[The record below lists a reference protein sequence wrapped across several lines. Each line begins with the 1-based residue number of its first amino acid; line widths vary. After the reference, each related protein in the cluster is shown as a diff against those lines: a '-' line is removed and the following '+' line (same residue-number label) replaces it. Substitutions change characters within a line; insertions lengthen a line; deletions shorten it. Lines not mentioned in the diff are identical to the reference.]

1 MKLETLNLL
10 FAWRYFKSK
19 KTTNAINII
28 ARISVIA
35 IAVGTA
41 ALIIVLSVFNGF
53 EDLVKGLYAD
63 FYADI
68 KISPVKGKTITLT
81 PQQINQLKA
90 VNYVD
95 QLSLV
100 AEEKALLVN
109 GENQAIVYVKGVDN
123 NYIHTSNIAAH
134 IARGSFALGNIQNPK
149 LVVGAGVENAA
160 GIDAERSLTPV
171 SIYLPDR
178 KAKNIASI
186 ENLSAYILQP
196 AGTFLVQQDFDNKYV
211 FTNLAFVKFM
221 LDLNIDEYTSVDI
234 KTTAKSDD
242 VKKNIQILLGS
253 NYAVQTRYEQNQSLY
268 MVMNI
273 EKWVIYAILSLILV
287 VAAFNIIGALTM
299 LVIEKQKD
307 IAVLKAMGA
316 GDKKIQSIFLSEGI
330 LLATVGGISGIILA
344 SIICYL
350 QMQFHFI
357 KLTGGSFIID
367 YYPVKLSIS
376 DFVLVV
382 VTVLI
387 IAIVAAWIPARKAAA
402 QEFSLKS

>member
-1 MKLETLNLL
+1 LKLETLNLL

>member
-1 MKLETLNLL
+1 MNLL

-35 IAVGTA
+35 IAVGTT

-68 KISPVKGKTITLT
+68 KVSPVKGKTIILT
-81 PQQINQLKA
+81 PEQINQLK
-90 VNYVD
+90 NINGIT
-95 QLSLV
+95 QTSLV

-109 GENQAIVYVKGVDN
+109 GDNQAIVYVKGVDD
-123 NYIHTSNIAAH
+123 NYTNTSNMLAH
-134 IARGSFALGNIQNPK
+134 IVRGKFVLGNIENPK
-149 LVVGAGVENAA
+149 LVIGAGIENAA
-160 GIDAERSLTPV
+160 GIDVERSLTSV

-178 KAKNIASI
+178 KAKNLLSP
-186 ENLSAYILQP
+186 ENLTAYTLQP
-196 AGTFLVQQDFDNKYV
+196 SGTFLVQQDFDNKYV
-211 FTNLAFVKFM
+211 FTNLAFAKFM
-221 LDLNIDEYTSVDI
+221 LGLNANEYTSADI
-234 KTTAKSDD
+234 KTTNNSNQ
-242 VKKNIQILLGS
+242 VKKQIQKILGV
-253 NYAVQTRYEQNQSLY
+253 NYLVQTRYEQNQSLY

-273 EKWVIYAILSLILV
+273 EKWVIYAILSLILI

-299 LVIEKQKD
+299 LVIEKEKD

-316 GDKKIQSIFLSEGI
+316 NNKKIQSIFLFEGI
-330 LLATVGGISGIILA
+330 LLASIGGISGILLA
-344 SIICYL
+344 SVICFL
-350 QMQFHFI
+350 QMQFHLI
-357 KLTGGSFIID
+357 KLSGGSFIID
-367 YYPVKLSIS
+367 YYPVQLNIF
-376 DFVLVV
+376 DFVLVA

-387 IAIVAAWIPARKAAA
+387 IAILAAFIPAKKASM